1 MPQRVSN
8 IDLSP
13 RKLLQNSASP
23 QGPLP
28 APRNAQGSSES
39 SRVASVSLIQNT
51 INQVNTSRVNGVG
64 GKVDLLG

>member
-13 RKLLQNSASP
+13 RRLLQNSAAP

-28 APRNAQGSSES
+28 APRNAEGSAES
-39 SRVASVSLIQNT
+39 SRIAGVSLIQNT
-51 INQVNTSRVNGVG
+51 IHQVNTSRVNGVG